1 MDPIRLALLAMG
13 SGMAFGLAAV
23 TVTVL
28 GVDLVRPTA
37 PPPSLTTGA
46 AFYLLAFG
54 TLGGLLLAGVVAWL
68 LMAPIPS
75 TYRRG
80 GLSLVTGFATVLLML
95 LCMLANQLAG
105 RLGLVTL
112 GVAALAV
119 AVLLAAGARHE
130 AAAQ

>member
-1 MDPIRLALLAMG
+1 MDPIRLAVLAMG
-13 SGMAFGLAAV
+13 SGMAFGLAGV
-23 TVTVL
+23 TLTVL
-28 GVDLVRPTA
+28 GVDLVRPAA
-37 PPPSLTTGA
+37 PPPSPTAGP

-54 TLGGLLLAGVVAWL
+54 TIGGLILAGAVAWR

-80 GLSLVTGFATVLLML
+80 GLSLVTGFATVLPML

-105 RLGLVTL
+105 RVGLVTL
-112 GVAALAV
+112 AVAALAV
-119 AVLLAAGARHE
+119 AALLAARARHE